1 MQRTQDNELKIL
13 SNLSGERPTRE
24 LELKTPEDLVD
35 DWIQAAEG
43 DIERPLTT
51 CMAKIDSDL
60 RGKLRGTVGAYI
72 GKGGTK
78 KSLLALQAC
87 RTNVLQHKN
96 NCTGIYSNME
106 MGIFQFMSRVMDMSI
121 RPNEYTDYNS
131 SLWYDVEFIRAYRE
145 EDKEKSKE
153 MKEAIRKELKEK
165 FKDLYGKN
173 LYVNSQS
180 GMTIDDFHKLVK
192 KAKERNGTVDMLV
205 IDGLSMMS
213 GVGTE
218 TESYTANSKE
228 LKDLAKLHNIY
239 IPLICHLTKGPE
251 KHTRDTQS
259 FIRGSEK
266 ILDNVDFVIMM
277 SLIIDGAWS
286 DENNIV
292 YYDRKGYIR
301 FFNKRGSGKTINIIY
316 EFDPRTLTM
325 TQTEDDPNSCEVD
338 LKKKMKKDFF

>member
-1 MQRTQDNELKIL
+1 MQRTPENEINQLI
-13 SNLSGERPTRE
+13 NGERPTRE

-51 CMAKIDSDL
+51 CMPKIDSDL

-121 RPNEYTDYNS
+121 RPDEHTDYNS
-131 SLWYDVEFIRAYRE
+131 SLWYDVEFIRAYRDQ
-145 EDKEKSKE
+145 DKEK
-153 MKEAIRKELKEK
+153 KEAIRKELKGK
-165 FKDLYGKN
+165 FKDLYGNN

-192 KAKERNGTVDMLV
+192 KAKDKNGTVDMLV

-213 GVGTE
+213 GIGTE
-218 TESYTANSKE
+218 TESYTSNSKE

-251 KHTRDTQS
+251 KHTRDTQA

-277 SLIIDGAWS
+277 SLIIDGGWS

-292 YYDRKGYIR
+292 YYDKKGYIR

-316 EFDPRTLTM
+316 DFDPQTLTM
-325 TQTEDDPNSCEVD
+325 TQTEDDPNSWEVD
-338 LKKKMKKDFF
+338 LKKKKKDFF